1 MNKVMTVKLQATELE
16 LIERIRQHFNERSNE
31 IGQGE
36 LYGENE
42 IELLLGHII
51 RDYASSRGLY
61 KWE

>member
-1 MNKVMTVKLQATELE
+1 MEKAMKVNLQGMELE
-16 LIERIRQHFNERSNE
+16 LIELIRKDMNKRSEE
-31 IGQGE
+31 IGQGD

-51 RDYASSRGLY
+51 RDYAWSRGLY